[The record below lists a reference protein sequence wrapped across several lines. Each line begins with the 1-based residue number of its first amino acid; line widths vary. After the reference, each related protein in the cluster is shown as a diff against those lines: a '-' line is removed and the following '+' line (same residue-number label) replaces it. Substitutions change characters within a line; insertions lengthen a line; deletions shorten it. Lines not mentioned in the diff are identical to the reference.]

1 MHRIEAMLPVYYHRS
16 ASTRSGTSARPDHS
30 RRPETRDKP
39 GHPVSK
45 SLVLGG
51 AMRYVCVVMLFIWTV
66 GSADVFVADDQQP
79 ARGRGAARES
89 QADIPKEFAVLLLSP
104 EQHVLEATKRATY
117 WGDLW
122 KGLPYDSIS
131 LERGSGGACVGACEL
146 SRTVTLYR
154 DVASG
159 NVVAPL
165 DRFGRTMFPDLRG
178 RAELRT
184 VTVGTDFLP
193 GALPGVQSREPRISV
208 REGSVDIYTFAKL
221 SYLLHRAQFLQ
232 LRDRYWCS
240 LCPIEP
246 GYFMLSVAAGGK
258 TKAVIDYQYGYG
270 DGRLVELWA
279 IEQAFD
285 SVSRTNDWMR
295 K

>member
-1 MHRIEAMLPVYYHRS
+1 M
-16 ASTRSGTSARPDHS
+16 
-30 RRPETRDKP
+30 
-39 GHPVSK
+39 
-45 SLVLGG
+45 GG
-51 AMRYVCVVMLFIWTV
+51 SMRYFCAVVLLAGSV
-66 GSADVFVADDQQP
+66 GSAAVLVADQQKP
-79 ARGRGAARES
+79 AGGLKGTKPGTKPREQP
-89 QADIPKEFAVLLLSP
+89 QANIPKEFGVLLLSP
-104 EQHVLEATKRATY
+104 EQHTLEAAKRPTY

-122 KGLPYDSIS
+122 KGLPYDSFS
-131 LERGSGGACVGACEL
+131 LERGRGGACFGSCEV
-146 SRTVTLYR
+146 SSTVTLYR
-154 DVASG
+154 AMVPG
-159 NVVAPL
+159 IVVAPL

-184 VTVGTDFLP
+184 VTVDTGLLP
-193 GALPGVQSREPRISV
+193 GALPGAQSREPRISV
-208 REGSVDIYTFAKL
+208 LEGSVDIYTFAKL
-221 SYLLHRAQFLQ
+221 SYLLYRAQFLQ
-232 LRDRYWCS
+232 LPDRYWCS

-285 SVSRTNDWMR
+285 SVSKRI